1 LDSFWNRS
9 DGTGKEFTTFLWE
22 RPESLE
28 DFQEYVTFLQGQ
40 GQGQEQQEEE
50 NVLMGD
56 GTPVETRSFTENKQI
71 VTSPT
76 RRKGSVQQILSTP
89 SPRRYP
95 APEEGSS
102 QRLKV
107 SRSYG
112 LYEGEENNTLGGS
125 MTRKKRKHP
134 KRSNRRK
141 YNNRTTYK
149 RRKSQY

>member
-40 GQGQEQQEEE
+40 GQGQDQQEEE

-56 GTPVETRSFTENKQI
+56 VTPVQTPR
-71 VTSPT
+71 
-76 RRKGSVQQILSTP
+76 RRKGSLPLLPHILSTP
-89 SPRRYP
+89 SPTRYRAPAPAP

-107 SRSYG
+107 PRPYE
-112 LYEGEENNTLGGS
+112 LYEGEENNTTGGS
-125 MTRKKRKHP
+125 ITRKKRKHP